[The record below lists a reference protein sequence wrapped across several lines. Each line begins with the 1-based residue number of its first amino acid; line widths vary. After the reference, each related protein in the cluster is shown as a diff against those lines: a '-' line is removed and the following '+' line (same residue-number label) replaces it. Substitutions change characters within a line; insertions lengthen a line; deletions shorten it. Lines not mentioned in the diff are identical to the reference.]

1 MTIEEWERIS
11 NSHSSAIIAPAGHGK
26 TEMIADIV
34 DRTSGKSLL
43 LTHTNAGVDAL
54 SKRMAKKGINTNKYK
69 VETIASFCIKWCC
82 AYCNTANIDLTL
94 SPYNGKEETKR
105 YYDQYYVGAKLLF
118 ENAWACNILKTT
130 YSRIVVDEYQ
140 DCTIKHHEIFRELE
154 KHLPIVV
161 LGDPMQGI
169 FGFTDTLVDWNN
181 LEFPIVDVVTYPW
194 RWKNTNPELGKY
206 LLSVRKQ
213 LLPALA
219 NKPCKV
225 NLDSNPSVTVISP
238 NGFNMYSI
246 LQDLKKYNSVIYVTK
261 WEAQQID
268 LCTKL
273 GGLFQND
280 EKQECPELF
289 NYANRFD
296 HSKACELAIQILLF
310 LKVCATNVTKELKSY
325 LDRLKKDNMDFSRI
339 SKHKEIGILI
349 EKVCSSSSLNDI
361 YSLIKE
367 FSEINCFKI
376 YRKELYFEMLRS
388 IKYAIEHNTTIY
400 DSANHIRKDVHL
412 QRHYTQFKY
421 LSSRTLLSKG
431 LEFDCVIIDMQN
443 KLSAKD
449 FYVAMTRAMKKI
461 YVISSS
467 KQILFN

>member
-1 MTIEEWERIS
+1 MEKDNRHELNFPRRRDTKEVSFSEPIALRLFRVYFIFCHHHDFGDLIERRGGAYRPRSIRA
-11 NSHSSAIIAPAGHGK
+11 NSP
-26 TEMIADIV
+26 V
-34 DRTSGKSLL
+34 PRSGY
-43 LTHTNAGVDAL
+43 A
-54 SKRMAKKGINTNKYK
+54 
-69 VETIASFCIKWCC
+69 
-82 AYCNTANIDLTL
+82 
-94 SPYNGKEETKR
+94 
-105 YYDQYYVGAKLLF
+105 
-118 ENAWACNILKTT
+118 
-130 YSRIVVDEYQ
+130 
-140 DCTIKHHEIFRELE
+140 
-154 KHLPIVV
+154 
-161 LGDPMQGI
+161 
-169 FGFTDTLVDWNN
+169 
-181 LEFPIVDVVTYPW
+181 YPW

-361 YSLIKE
+361 YSLIKIFNE
-367 FSEINCFKI
+367 KNSFKI

-388 IKYAIEHNTTIY
+388 IKYAIEHNNTIY